1 MDRKKFTIYDANQ
14 YLNDALIRGYLDVDL
29 HVPLGSSYINE
40 DRDMIE
46 FIIDKLTPLVLCAGD
61 QRMKEGIYLV
71 PSYGMSAME
80 VHDNIFPFFNL
91 DAGDMFT
98 VIRFGETPY
107 IKVNN
112 KDLKDDKLSEVN
124 AVNLF
129 NGRPATISN
138 DERVLLLPNPFRRK
152 E

>member
-1 MDRKKFTIYDANQ
+1 MDRTKYTLVDAIN
-14 YLNDALIRGYLDVDL
+14 YINHALSSGYLDVDL
-29 HVPLGSSYINE
+29 NTYLGYTEPNE
-40 DRDMIE
+40 DRDMFE
-46 FIIDKLTPLVLCAGD
+46 FILDKLTPLVLNAGD
-61 QRMKEGIYLV
+61 RRMKEGIYLT

-80 VHDNIFPFFNL
+80 IHDNIYPFFNL

-98 VIRFGETPY
+98 VISHGETPY
-107 IKVNN
+107 LKVNN
-112 KDLKDDKLSEVN
+112 KDLKENKLFEVN

>member
-1 MDRKKFTIYDANQ
+1 MNRKKFTIYDANQ

-29 HVPLGSSYINE
+29 NVPLGSTYINE

-46 FIIDKLTPLVLCAGD
+46 FIVDLLTPLVLKAGES
-61 QRMKEGIYLV
+61 RMREGIYLV

-98 VIRFGETPY
+98 VLQFGETPY

-112 KDLKDDKLSEVN
+112 KDLKDNETFETN